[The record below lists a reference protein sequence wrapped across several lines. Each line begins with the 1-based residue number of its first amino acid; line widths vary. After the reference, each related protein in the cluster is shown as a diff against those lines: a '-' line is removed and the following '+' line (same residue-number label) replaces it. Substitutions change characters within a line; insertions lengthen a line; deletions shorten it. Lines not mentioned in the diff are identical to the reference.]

1 MKSTSLQGLVLAILG
16 SMITN
21 TKQMTREMSSLTKK
35 EKSMIKILEQRG
47 TLSKMISEQQ
57 EDLLVPK

>member
-21 TKQMTREMSSLTKK
+21 TEQMTRGMSSLTKK

>member
-1 MKSTSLQGLVLAILG
+1 MKSTSLQGLELAILG

-21 TKQMTREMSSLTKK
+21 TKQMTRGMSSLTKK
-35 EKSMIKILEQRG
+35 EKSMIKISEQRG